1 MGRLSGRLG
10 DECVELRDE
19 DEPAEGSAVRD
30 KARFVF
36 PGLAALLALVGILTV
51 GPSSA
56 NPVASSGS
64 SGRTTG
70 GSHRTPALA
79 GGAGISS
86 LITASPAPGLG
97 TSRSQEFAVPV
108 ALLASRKTGV
118 AKMGTLRTPD
128 VLVVAPRRLPRHA
141 LTSVLGLHGVTAA
154 VSLDAARLSL
164 NGKLVAM
171 LGVNPSTFRDFAA
184 RPMAA
189 SNRLWQGVANGA
201 IAASYTMGK
210 LDKLPLGGKVTVDGV
225 KQEKL
230 RVGSLA
236 TVGISGVDA
245 VVSDTV
251 AHSLGFPG
259 GNAILISAPHTNLA
273 TLVSQ
278 IRRVVPKSA
287 GVDPLVSQ
295 ADVSGTDGAAGI
307 AGVSASSINGYP
319 TLTSNQ
325 LTTMLRAALSR
336 VGMPYVWGGAG
347 PRDFDCSG
355 LVQWSFAR
363 AGLVMPRVA
372 DEQALT
378 GPAVPVS
385 RLEPGDLL
393 FYHTDPSDPKY
404 ISHVAIY
411 LGRNMMIQAP
421 EPGMDVQVV
430 PIVLGSEFAGAVRVD
445 PRIAAQVAGATYG

>member
-1 MGRLSGRLG
+1 
-10 DECVELRDE
+10 
-19 DEPAEGSAVRD
+19 VRD

-36 PGLAALLALVGILTV
+36 PGLAALLALVGTFFV

-56 NPVASSGS
+56 NRLSSSGS
-64 SGRTTG
+64 SGRTAAG
-70 GSHRTPALA
+70 PHRTSAQA
-79 GGAGISS
+79 GAARTKNLIS
-86 LITASPAPGLG
+86 ASPAPGLG
-97 TSRSQEFAVPV
+97 ISHSREFALPV
-108 ALLASRKTGV
+108 ALLASHKTGV
-118 AKMGTLRTPD
+118 AKLGTLRAPD
-128 VLVVAPRRLPRHA
+128 VFVVSPKGLPRRA
-141 LTSVLGLHGVTAA
+141 LTSVLRLHGVTAA
-154 VSLDAARLSL
+154 VSVDAARLRL

-210 LDKLPLGGKVTVDGV
+210 LDKLPLGGKVTVSGV

-230 RVGSLA
+230 RVGSFA

-251 AHSLGFPG
+251 AHSLGFPD

-273 TLVSQ
+273 TLVRQ
-278 IRRVVPKSA
+278 IRRVVPTSA

-307 AGVSASSINGYP
+307 AGISASSINGYP
-319 TLTSNQ
+319 TLTSSQ
-325 LTTMLRAALSR
+325 LVTMLKAAVSR

-347 PRDFDCSG
+347 PKDFDCSG
-355 LVQWSFAR
+355 LVQWSFAQ

-372 DEQALT
+372 DDQALT
-378 GPAVPVS
+378 GPRVPLS

-393 FYHTDPSDPKY
+393 FYHTDPSDPTY

-411 LGRNMMIQAP
+411 LGRGMMIQAP
-421 EPGMDVQVV
+421 EPGMDVQIV
-430 PIVLGSEFAGAVRVD
+430 PAALGSEFAGAVRVD

>member
-1 MGRLSGRLG
+1 M
-10 DECVELRDE
+10 
-19 DEPAEGSAVRD
+19 RD

-36 PGLAALLALVGILTV
+36 PGLAALLALVGTLAV

-56 NPVASSGS
+56 NRATSSGP
-64 SGRTTG
+64 SGRTAADA
-70 GSHRTPALA
+70 HRTPAQA
-79 GGAGISS
+79 GGAGIKS

-97 TSRSQEFAVPV
+97 ISRSQEFAVPV
-108 ALLASRKTGV
+108 ALLASHKTGV
-118 AKMGTLRTPD
+118 AKMGTLRAPD
-128 VLVVAPRRLPRHA
+128 VLVVGSTGLPRHA
-141 LTSVLGLHGVTAA
+141 LTSVLRLHGVTAA
-154 VSLDAARLSL
+154 VSLDAARLRL
-164 NGKLVAM
+164 NGKLVSM

-189 SNRLWQGVANGA
+189 SNRLWQSVADGA
-201 IAASYTMGK
+201 IAASYSMGK
-210 LDKLPLGGKVTVDGV
+210 LDKLPLGGKVTVTGR

-251 AHSLGFPG
+251 AHSLGFPH

-273 TLVSQ
+273 TLVSK

-319 TLTSNQ
+319 TLTSTQ
-325 LTTMLRAALSR
+325 IVAMLKAAESR

-355 LVQWSFAR
+355 LVLWSFAQ

-372 DEQALT
+372 DDQALT
-378 GPAVPVS
+378 GPSVPLS

-411 LGRNMMIQAP
+411 LGRGMMIQAP
-421 EPGMDVQVV
+421 EPGMDVEVV
-430 PIVLGSEFAGAVRVD
+430 PAALGSEFAGAVRVD
-445 PRIAAQVAGATYG
+445 PRIAAQVAGVTYG

>member
-1 MGRLSGRLG
+1 
-10 DECVELRDE
+10 
-19 DEPAEGSAVRD
+19 VRD

-36 PGLAALLALVGILTV
+36 PGLAALLALVGTLVV

-56 NPVASSGS
+56 NRVTSSGS
-64 SGRTTG
+64 SGRTVV
-70 GSHRTPALA
+70 GSPHTSAQP
-79 GGAGISS
+79 GGAGIKS
-86 LITASPAPGLG
+86 LITASPAAGLG
-97 TSRSQEFAVPV
+97 ISHSQEFAVPV
-108 ALLASRKTGV
+108 ALLASHKTGV
-118 AKMGTLRTPD
+118 ARMGALRTPD
-128 VLVVAPRRLPRHA
+128 VFVVSPKGLPRHT
-141 LTSVLGLHGVTAA
+141 LTSVLRLHGVTAA
-154 VSLDAARLSL
+154 VSVDAARLRL

-189 SNRLWQGVANGA
+189 SNRLWQSVANGA

-210 LDKLPLGGKVTVDGV
+210 LDKLPLGGKVTVAGI
-225 KQEKL
+225 KREKL

-251 AHSLGFPG
+251 AHSLGFPD
-259 GNAILISAPHTNLA
+259 GNALLVSAPHTNLA

-319 TLTSNQ
+319 TLSNSQ
-325 LTTMLRAALSR
+325 LVAMLKAAVSR

-355 LVQWSFAR
+355 LVQWSFAQ

-372 DEQALT
+372 DDQALT
-378 GPAVPVS
+378 GPRVPLS
-385 RLEPGDLL
+385 RLEAGDLL

-411 LGRNMMIQAP
+411 LGRGLMIQAP
-421 EPGMDVQVV
+421 EPGMDVQIV
-430 PIVLGSEFAGAVRVD
+430 PAALGSEFAGAVRVD
-445 PRIAAQVAGATYG
+445 PRIAAEVAGATFG